1 VVTSVWVLQGAKTR
15 AKDTSRQRGADRG
28 RGIKVSSSSKRAQKL
43 WYRRTVM
50 AAKGDDDDDDGVDSG
65 EIRKRRGRG
74 EEKEAVHDVNDGT
87 PTGEGVS
94 VERVEEGLGDGLEE
108 VFRLL

>member
-1 VVTSVWVLQGAKTR
+1 
-15 AKDTSRQRGADRG
+15 
-28 RGIKVSSSSKRAQKL
+28 
-43 WYRRTVM
+43 M